1 LPHPTTTLIISH
13 PPQKQ
18 NTNIFIGVLLVVP
31 LDALVQQGVQYNQE
45 RHVDHKNGDDPN
57 DDNHNNFDDAS
68 VSVLIFALTP
78 GAELL
83 FFALQFSADFWK
95 DDAVTVAAESTNYN
109 KEKQDLLGTI
119 FLGGHC

>member
-1 LPHPTTTLIISH
+1 
-13 PPQKQ
+13 
-18 NTNIFIGVLLVVP
+18 VLLVVP